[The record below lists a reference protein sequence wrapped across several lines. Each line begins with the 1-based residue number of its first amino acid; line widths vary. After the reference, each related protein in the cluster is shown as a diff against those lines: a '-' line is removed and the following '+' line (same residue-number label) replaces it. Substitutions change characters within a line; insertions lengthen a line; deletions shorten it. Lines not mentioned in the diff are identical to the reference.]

1 MAMLGRSLRLGCA
14 LAAALAASGGCKRKD
29 APGTELHAPSS
40 ASAASPP
47 LDRLAP
53 GELAVGE
60 GDVFGLPV
68 PRDMQVLGRA
78 PDSAILI
85 GEVSPEAL
93 SAFVRDR
100 VVVSHVE
107 VSPERTVFP
116 KAAIKDG
123 APERVYRIEVVPEH
137 RLTRLS
143 IRDITLIPPKPGL
156 TDAERWR
163 RAGFSPDGRPLDL
176 KSLE

>member
-1 MAMLGRSLRLGCA
+1 MAKLYRSFPLLCGVAVA
-14 LAAALAASGGCKRKD
+14 LAGCKRD
-29 APGTELHAPSS
+29 APQASELRAPQS
-40 ASAASPP
+40 ASVPAPP

-53 GELAVGE
+53 GELAVGDA
-60 GDVFGLPV
+60 DVFGLPV

-100 VVVSHVE
+100 VIVSHVE

-123 APERVYRIEVVPEH
+123 AHGRVYRIEVAPEQ
-137 RLTRLS
+137 RLTRLT
-143 IRDITLIPPKPGL
+143 IRDITFIPPKPGL
-156 TDAERWR
+156 SDAERWR